1 MKNSRTSCIILMLCV
16 LLASCERD
24 FSFSPQTVI
33 SVENSSQKAVAEW
46 FAWLFACP
54 GGFVP
59 IVQVNASDADV
70 LLQTDASIPECSYRI
85 RVMGKKT
92 LVEASSSTGFLY
104 AMLHIRRVL
113 PEDITSIKHA
123 DSVRWIVPEM
133 SIYGSPE
140 TQVSGVMLDV
150 AKTHICTDCMLQL
163 LELMPQMGI
172 YDLTLV
178 NDAELS
184 AGDVQKIRSSAKR
197 YGISLIFEH
206 QMADQFSDFCK
217 YNKKVNR

>member
-70 LLQTDASIPECSYRI
+70 LLQTDASIPESSYRI

-92 LVEASSSTGFLY
+92 LIEASSSTGFLY

>member
-70 LLQTDASIPECSYRI
+70 LLQTDASIPESSYRI

-206 QMADQFSDFCK
+206 QIADQFSDFCK

>member
-1 MKNSRTSCIILMLCV
+1 MLCV

-70 LLQTDASIPECSYRI
+70 LLQTDASIPESSYRI

-150 AKTHICTDCMLQL
+150 AKTYICTDCMLQL

>member
-1 MKNSRTSCIILMLCV
+1 MLCV

-70 LLQTDASIPECSYRI
+70 LLQTDASIPESSYRI

-206 QMADQFSDFCK
+206 QIADQFSDFCK

>member
-1 MKNSRTSCIILMLCV
+1 MLCV

-33 SVENSSQKAVAEW
+33 SVENTSQEAVAEW
-46 FAWLFACP
+46 FAWHFACP

-59 IVQVNASDADV
+59 IVQVNASVADV
-70 LLQTDASIPECSYRI
+70 LLRTDASIPESSYRI

>member
-1 MKNSRTSCIILMLCV
+1 MKNSRTSCIFVMLCI

-33 SVENSSQKAVAEW
+33 SVENPNQQAVAEW
-46 FAWLFACP
+46 FAWHFACP

-70 LLQTDASIPECSYRI
+70 LLQTDASIPENSYRI

-104 AMLHIRRVL
+104 AMLHIRRAL
-113 PEDITSIKHA
+113 PNDITSIKHA

-133 SIYGSPE
+133 SVYGTPE
-140 TQVSGVMLDV
+140 TQCSGIMLDV
-150 AKTHICTDCMLQL
+150 AKTNICMDCMVHL

-178 NDAELS
+178 NDGGLLS
-184 AGDVQKIRSSAKR
+184 DDVQKIRSSAR
-197 YGISLIFEH
+197 RAGISLIFE
-206 QMADQFSDFCK
+206 QQKADQFPDFCK
-217 YNKKVNR
+217 YNKKVNQ

>member
-1 MKNSRTSCIILMLCV
+1 MLCV

-70 LLQTDASIPECSYRI
+70 LLQTDASIPESSYRI

>member
-70 LLQTDASIPECSYRI
+70 LLRTDASIPESSYRI

-92 LVEASSSTGFLY
+92 LIEASSSTGFLY

>member
-70 LLQTDASIPECSYRI
+70 LLRTDASIPESSYRI

>member
-1 MKNSRTSCIILMLCV
+1 MLCI

-33 SVENSSQKAVAEW
+33 SVENTSQKAVAEW

-70 LLQTDASIPECSYRI
+70 LLQTDASIPENSYRI

-104 AMLHIRRVL
+104 AMLHIRRAL

-123 DSVRWIVPEM
+123 DSVRWIIPEM
-133 SIYGSPE
+133 SVYGSPE
-140 TQVSGVMLDV
+140 TQCSGIMLDV
-150 AKTHICTDCMLQL
+150 AKTHICMDCMQHL

-172 YDLTLV
+172 YDLTLI
-178 NDAELS
+178 NDGELS
-184 AGDVQKIRSSAKR
+184 NDDVQKIRSSAGR

-206 QMADQFSDFCK
+206 QVADQFSDFCK

>member
-1 MKNSRTSCIILMLCV
+1 MLCV

-70 LLQTDASIPECSYRI
+70 LLRTDASIPESSYRI

-92 LVEASSSTGFLY
+92 LIEASSSTGFLY

>member
-1 MKNSRTSCIILMLCV
+1 MKNSRTSCIFVMLCI

-33 SVENSSQKAVAEW
+33 SVENTSQKAVAEW

-70 LLQTDASIPECSYRI
+70 LLQTDASIPENSYRI

-104 AMLHIRRVL
+104 AMLHIRRAL

-123 DSVRWIVPEM
+123 DSVRWIIPEM
-133 SIYGSPE
+133 SVYGSPE
-140 TQVSGVMLDV
+140 TQCSGIMLDV
-150 AKTHICTDCMLQL
+150 AKTHICMDCMQHL

-172 YDLTLV
+172 YDLTLI
-178 NDAELS
+178 NDGELS
-184 AGDVQKIRSSAKR
+184 NDDVQKIRSSAGR

-206 QMADQFSDFCK
+206 QVADQFSDFCK

>member
-1 MKNSRTSCIILMLCV
+1 MLCV

>member
-70 LLQTDASIPECSYRI
+70 LLRTDASIPECSYRI

-140 TQVSGVMLDV
+140 TQVSGALL
-150 AKTHICTDCMLQL
+150 HIKQN
-163 LELMPQMGI
+163 G
-172 YDLTLV
+172 
-178 NDAELS
+178 A
-184 AGDVQKIRSSAKR
+184 
-197 YGISLIFEH
+197 
-206 QMADQFSDFCK
+206 
-217 YNKKVNR
+217 

>member
-1 MKNSRTSCIILMLCV
+1 MLCV

-70 LLQTDASIPECSYRI
+70 LLQTDASIPESSYRI

-92 LVEASSSTGFLY
+92 LIEASSSTGFLY

>member
-1 MKNSRTSCIILMLCV
+1 MLCV

-59 IVQVNASDADV
+59 IVQVNASEADV
-70 LLQTDASIPECSYRI
+70 LLRTDASIPECSYRI

>member
-70 LLQTDASIPECSYRI
+70 LLQTDASIPESSYRI

>member
-70 LLQTDASIPECSYRI
+70 LLQTDASIPESSYRI

-150 AKTHICTDCMLQL
+150 AKTYICTDCMLQL

>member
-1 MKNSRTSCIILMLCV
+1 MLCV

-70 LLQTDASIPECSYRI
+70 LLQTDASIPESSYRI

-150 AKTHICTDCMLQL
+150 AKAHICTDCMLQL

-184 AGDVQKIRSSAKR
+184 AGDVQKIRSSAQR

>member
-1 MKNSRTSCIILMLCV
+1 MLCV

-70 LLQTDASIPECSYRI
+70 LLRTDASIPECSYRI

>member
-33 SVENSSQKAVAEW
+33 SVENTSQKAVAEW

-70 LLQTDASIPECSYRI
+70 LLQTDASIPENSYRI

-150 AKTHICTDCMLQL
+150 AKTYICTDCMLQL

>member
-1 MKNSRTSCIILMLCV
+1 MKNSRTSCILVMLCV

-70 LLQTDASIPECSYRI
+70 LLQTDASIPESSYRI

>member
-1 MKNSRTSCIILMLCV
+1 MKNSRTSCIFVMLCI

-33 SVENSSQKAVAEW
+33 SVENTSQKAVAEW

-70 LLQTDASIPECSYRI
+70 LLQTDASIPENSYRI